1 MAFVWAAVPVG
12 AYALREATHDKHS
25 KYSEPKHHEYGD
37 SSVCAEIERK
47 KNEIGRK
54 ESDVENLRRRMNEN
68 FNSRINELKREKNYS
83 GLDSWLPS
91 QMINSV
97 KEDMRREL
105 DNEISRDRQEL
116 AEIDKMIARINELE
130 LQSRRE

>member
-1 MAFVWAAVPVG
+1 MLFVKQ
-12 AYALREATHDKHS
+12 LTTSIRSIRNQSITNTATR
-25 KYSEPKHHEYGD
+25 P
-37 SSVCAEIERK
+37 CAQKLNEK